1 MAEELPPGVLS
12 KGAPVAVE
20 EPDNAAFRATRGG
33 TANDLRDLARMGKNQ
48 QRECDEMERELE
60 MVDVC

>member
-20 EPDNAAFRATRGG
+20 EPDNVAYRATRGG
-33 TANDLRDLARMGKNQ
+33 TANDMRDLARMGKSQ
-48 QRECDEMERELE
+48 QRECHDVECELE
-60 MVDVC
+60 MVDRC